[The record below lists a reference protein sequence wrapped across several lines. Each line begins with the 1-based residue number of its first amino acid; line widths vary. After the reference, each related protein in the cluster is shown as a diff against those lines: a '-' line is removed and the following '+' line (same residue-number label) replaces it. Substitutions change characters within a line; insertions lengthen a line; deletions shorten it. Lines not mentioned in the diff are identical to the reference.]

1 SLAQQNDAS
10 GKATLEREQVAAAVV
25 PYPDKVPPPKWPEA
39 TADSGYKPGMSTQ
52 EYFEHLCKPEA
63 GEFIYK
69 TVENVEGIYQMRPRE
84 ALTDAMLQ
92 DRYYLEDPYGAEYG
106 HEFSMGAEALK
117 GGIQDEYVNPP
128 YMKAVKL
135 GNTLYKP

>member
-52 EYFEHLCKPEA
+52 EYFEHLCKTEA

-84 ALTDAMLQ
+84 HVTDKMLM
-92 DRYYLEDPYGAEYG
+92 DRYFLEDPYGEYG
-106 HEFSMGAEALK
+106 DEEHLQE
-117 GGIQDEYVNPP
+117 EYVNPP
-128 YMKAVKL
+128 YSTYVKFKSER
-135 GNTLYKP
+135 GYTLYK